1 MDAPFI
7 SVVIPTY
14 NEGQRLP
21 RFVAELARVFLERP
35 SPPVR
40 FTVVDDG
47 SAPEHTPLQRA
58 CVEEA
63 QARLAAQGAPHRFT
77 YVAAPRNQG
86 QGSAIRLGWRDAPAG
101 ATWLAF
107 LDADRAISAE
117 EFHRLVELAA
127 SPTGCDV
134 DVIAGS
140 RILMA
145 GRRVVRNL
153 HRHLPGRVFATL
165 TDSHF
170 GLHFYDTQCGVKLIR
185 ASRLRPLL
193 DGLRE
198 ERWLLDIELL
208 VLLKRQ
214 GARAL
219 EVPIEW
225 KDFGGFKV
233 IPGAVPHGVVIV
245 RNAPAGY
252 STFGT
257 TAPQAQ
263 RPVPP
268 TCHAET
274 PGAPGAP
281 PRRPRARPAPAW
293 CATRPTASPRRT
305 ARPATPAERR
315 AP

>member
-21 RFVAELARVFLERP
+21 CFVAELARVFLERP

-47 SAPEHTPLQRA
+47 SAPEPPPAA
-58 CVEEA
+58 CLRGGGPGP
-63 QARLAAQGAPHRFT
+63 ARCAGRPHRFT

-86 QGSAIRLGWRDAPAG
+86 KGFAIRLGWRDAPAS

-107 LDADRAISAE
+107 LDAAGAISAE

-127 SPTGCDV
+127 SPTGHDV
-134 DVIAGS
+134 DAIAGS

-165 TDSHF
+165 TDSNF
-170 GLHFYDTQCGVKLIR
+170 RLHLYDTQCGVKLIR

-193 DGLRE
+193 DVLRE

-208 VLLKRQ
+208 V
-214 GARAL
+214 
-219 EVPIEW
+219 
-225 KDFGGFKV
+225 DFGGSKV
-233 IPGAVPHGVVIV
+233 IPGLDGLRMFWGLLQFRRRLERLPLPVPH
-245 RNAPAGY
+245 
-252 STFGT
+252 
-257 TAPQAQ
+257 
-263 RPVPP
+263 
-268 TCHAET
+268 
-274 PGAPGAP
+274 AP
-281 PRRPRARPAPAW
+281 PESRPANESSA
-293 CATRPTASPRRT
+293 AGITGSDRR
-305 ARPATPAERR
+305 
-315 AP
+315 